1 MRLILDR
8 LSTRGTADEYGIC
21 DEVTGKC
28 VGTVGI
34 GRAPRTGHHR
44 YPTRTIRLF
53 DSKHISAF
61 NTHMECVAFVRG
73 VEAMLNYMLEAKD
86 VKGLNSALNRMLEA
100 KECETPAEPAA

>member
-1 MRLILDR
+1 MRLVLDKF
-8 LSTRGTADEYGIC
+8 SARGTADEYGIS

-28 VGTVGI
+28 VGTVSI
-34 GRAPRTGHHR
+34 GRASRIGRGR
-44 YPTRTIRLF
+44 YPTRSIRLF

-73 VEAMLNYMLEAKD
+73 VEAVLNYMLEAKD
-86 VKGLNSALNRMLEA
+86 VKGLNSALNCMLEA